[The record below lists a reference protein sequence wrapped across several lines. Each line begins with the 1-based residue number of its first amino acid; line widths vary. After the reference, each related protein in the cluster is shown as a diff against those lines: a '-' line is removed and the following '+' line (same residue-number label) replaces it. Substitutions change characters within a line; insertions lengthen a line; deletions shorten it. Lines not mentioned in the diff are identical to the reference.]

1 MGWSVYLAHMP
12 GEAENLFG
20 ESVKVV
26 FTSGQKVYCKP
37 PFVSAAKGEVPTEAQ
52 VGLVLGILVGEERC
66 NKRGAG
72 EKSGFQLRRFVA

>member
-12 GEAENLFG
+12 GEAENFSG

-26 FTSGQKVYCKP
+26 FASGQKVHCKP
-37 PFVSAAKGEVPTEAQ
+37 PFVSAAKGKVPTEAQ
-52 VGLVLGILVGEERC
+52 VGLVLGMLVGEEQY

-72 EKSGFQLRRFVA
+72 E